1 MIPRYLH
8 TGRHRVWGK
17 IILMELLEGFDFTLC
32 ADDVLRG
39 EGADPEIVRAKK
51 PALLKAASAALR
63 EGFTI
68 LRPAALIHKV
78 KVVEHRH
85 ERILLKDGKELVS
98 PLVAR
103 HLAGAE
109 QVTLAVCT
117 IGAGLE
123 ELSATWMKKN
133 PLLGLA
139 LDGFGNAAVE
149 KTAQQV
155 CGRIGEQAH
164 ARGLTTSAP
173 LSPGEPEWPVEV
185 GQPQIFALLD
195 PSRAGITL
203 TSGGMMVPKKSISF
217 VVGIGPEMAQTDLCE
232 LCSLRERC
240 RYRHA

>member
-1 MIPRYLH
+1 
-8 TGRHRVWGK
+8 
-17 IILMELLEGFDFTLC
+17 MELLENFNFPLC

-39 EGADPEIVRAKK
+39 QGLDPEIVHAKK
-51 PALLKAASAALR
+51 PALLQAASAAVR

-85 ERILLKDGKELVS
+85 ERILLNSGKELVS

-109 QVTLAVCT
+109 QVALAVCT

-123 ELSATWMKKN
+123 ELAATLIKID
-133 PLLGLA
+133 PLLALA
-139 LDGFGNAAVE
+139 LDGMGNAAVE

-155 CGRIGEQAH
+155 CRQFGEQAQ
-164 ARGLTTSAP
+164 ARGWMTSGP
-173 LSPGEPEWPVEV
+173 LSPGEPEWPVGV

-195 PSRAGITL
+195 PSRVGVTL
-203 TSGGMMVPKKSISF
+203 TSGGMMIPKKSISF
-217 VVGIGPEMAQTDLCE
+217 VVGIGPEMVQTDLCE

-240 RYRHA
+240 RYRHV

>member
-1 MIPRYLH
+1 
-8 TGRHRVWGK
+8 
-17 IILMELLEGFDFTLC
+17 MELLEIFNIPLC
-32 ADDVLRG
+32 EDDVLRG
-39 EGADPEIVRAKK
+39 QGMDPEIVHAKK
-51 PALLKAASAALR
+51 PALLQAASTALR
-63 EGFTI
+63 EGLQI
-68 LRPAALIHKV
+68 LSPVALIHMV
-78 KVVEHRH
+78 RVVEHRH
-85 ERILLKDGKELVS
+85 ERILLTDGKELVS

-109 QVTLAVCT
+109 QVVMAVST

-123 ELSATWMKKN
+123 ELAATWMKKN

-139 LDGFGNAAVE
+139 LDGLANAAVE

-155 CGRIGEQAH
+155 CGRIGEQAQ
-164 ARGLTTSAP
+164 AMGFSTSGP

-195 PSRAGITL
+195 PSRVGITF

-217 VVGIGPEMAQTDLCE
+217 VVGLGPDMAQTDLCV

>member
-1 MIPRYLH
+1 
-8 TGRHRVWGK
+8 
-17 IILMELLEGFDFTLC
+17 MELLKDFEIPLC
-32 ADDVLRG
+32 EDDVLRG
-39 EGADPEIVRAKK
+39 QGVDPEVVRAKK
-51 PALLKAASAALR
+51 PAILKAASAALR
-63 EGFTI
+63 EGLSI
-68 LRPAALIHKV
+68 LRPAAIIHNV

-85 ERILLKDGKELVS
+85 ERILLKGGQNLVS

-109 QVTLAVCT
+109 QVVLAVCT

-123 ELSATWMKKN
+123 ELASTMMKKK

-139 LDGFGNAAVE
+139 LDGLGNAAIE

-155 CGRIGEQAH
+155 CGRLGEQAQ
-164 ARGLTTSAP
+164 AKGLTTSGP
-173 LSPGEPEWPVEV
+173 LSPGEPEWPVED

-195 PSRAGITL
+195 PSRVGITL

-217 VVGIGPEMAQTDLCE
+217 VVGIGPIMAQTDLCE